1 MFSPTPNWHPFLV
14 HFTIALF
21 FASFAFMAA
30 ARLTAGGV
38 RSGELETAGRWAL
51 WAAAAITLL
60 TVASGT
66 YAYYTVAHDDPS
78 HAAMEVHRNWA
89 LASGALVV
97 FLGLWSYLRHRR
109 QADQPP
115 VLVML
120 MAVGVIM
127 LGLTGLKGGGL
138 VYEYGLGVA
147 SLPKPEGPGHSHEA
161 GEEHPET
168 APTAATPE
176 KPGHAHEPGEEH
188 EEKATVATAEKP
200 GHTHEAGEEHEEK
213 ATVVTPERS
222 AAVPGSPEAVV
233 DAFAAALA
241 AGDEAGVRAALAAD
255 VLIYESGG
263 AERSLEEYAGH
274 HMGGDMA
281 FVAAMERQLTDRKVF
296 DFGNTAVVTSMGT
309 TKGSFRQREMN
320 LLGTETMLLEKR
332 DGVWLIIHIHWS
344 SRPAS

>member
-161 GEEHPET
+161 GEEH
-168 APTAATPE
+168 
-176 KPGHAHEPGEEH
+176 
-188 EEKATVATAEKP
+188 EEKAPVAAPEPTAEKP